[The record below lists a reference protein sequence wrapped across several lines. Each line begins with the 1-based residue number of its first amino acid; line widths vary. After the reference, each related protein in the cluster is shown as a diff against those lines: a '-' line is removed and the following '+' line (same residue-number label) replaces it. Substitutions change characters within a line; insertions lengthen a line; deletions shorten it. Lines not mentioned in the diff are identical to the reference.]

1 MRKIIKRLTFLSIIF
16 LIFTLVACN
25 KTGNENLDKK
35 ENTEVSQVKN
45 NKDLGETVDKNGQ
58 CQQGKVENSTQSG
71 ELKPSENEEVFDPEN
86 NKIYYADLK
95 DCKEEGVRYKTT
107 PDGNTLEEFQVLIVK
122 LIKDGPLE
130 FKGNLLNY
138 EIKVDGKTYVGDLKL
153 KNTVEKDDKDN
164 NRGVGA
170 YYTGT
175 LKLDA

>member
-1 MRKIIKRLTFLSIIF
+1 MIKIIKRVTFLSIIF
-16 LIFTLVACN
+16 LTFTLIACN
-25 KTGNENLDKK
+25 KTGNENIDKK

-45 NKDLGETVDKNGQ
+45 NKELGENVDKNEKY
-58 CQQGKVENSTQSG
+58 QQEKVENSTQSG
-71 ELKPSENEEVFDPEN
+71 ELNPSEEEVFDPEN

-95 DCKEEGVRYKTT
+95 SYKEEGVRYKIT

-122 LIKDGPLE
+122 LIKDGPVE

-175 LKLDA
+175 LKLRK

>member
-1 MRKIIKRLTFLSIIF
+1 MIKIIKRVTFLSIIF
-16 LIFTLVACN
+16 LTFTLIACN

-45 NKDLGETVDKNGQ
+45 NKELGENVDKNEKY
-58 CQQGKVENSTQSG
+58 QQEKVENSTQSG
-71 ELKPSENEEVFDPEN
+71 ELNPSEEEVFDPEN

-122 LIKDGPLE
+122 LIKDGPVE

-175 LKLDA
+175 LKLDS

>member
-16 LIFTLVACN
+16 LTFTLIACN

-45 NKDLGETVDKNGQ
+45 NKDLGKAVDKNGQ

-122 LIKDGPLE
+122 LIKDGPVE

>member
-1 MRKIIKRLTFLSIIF
+1 MIKIIKRVTFLSIIF
-16 LIFTLVACN
+16 LTFTLIACN

-45 NKDLGETVDKNGQ
+45 NKDLGKAVDKNGQ
-58 CQQGKVENSTQSG
+58 CQQGKVENSKQSG

-107 PDGNTLEEFQVLIVK
+107 PDGNSLEEFQVLIVK
-122 LIKDGPLE
+122 LIKDGPVE

-175 LKLDA
+175 LKLDT

>member
-1 MRKIIKRLTFLSIIF
+1 MIKIIKRVTFLSIIF
-16 LIFTLVACN
+16 LTFTLIACN

-35 ENTEVSQVKN
+35 ENTEVDQVKN
-45 NKDLGETVDKNGQ
+45 NKELGKNVDKNEKY
-58 CQQGKVENSTQSG
+58 QQEKVENSAQSG
-71 ELKPSENEEVFDPEN
+71 ELNPSEEEVFDPEN

-95 DCKEEGVRYKTT
+95 SYKEEGVRYKIT

-122 LIKDGPLE
+122 LIKDGPVE

-175 LKLDA
+175 LKLRK

>member
-1 MRKIIKRLTFLSIIF
+1 MIKIIKRVTFLSIIF
-16 LIFTLVACN
+16 LTFTLIACN

-45 NKDLGETVDKNGQ
+45 NKELGENVDKNEKY
-58 CQQGKVENSTQSG
+58 QQEKVENSTQSG
-71 ELKPSENEEVFDPEN
+71 ELNPSEEEVFDPEN

-95 DCKEEGVRYKTT
+95 SYKEEGVRYKIT

-122 LIKDGPLE
+122 LIKDGPIE

-175 LKLDA
+175 LKLRK

>member
-1 MRKIIKRLTFLSIIF
+1 MRKIIKGLTLLSIIF
-16 LIFTLVACN
+16 LIFILIACN
-25 KTGNENLDKK
+25 KTGNENIDKK

-45 NKDLGETVDKNGQ
+45 NKELGENVDKNEKYL
-58 CQQGKVENSTQSG
+58 QGKDENSTQSG
-71 ELKPSENEEVFDPEN
+71 ELNPSEEEEVFEPEN

-95 DCKEEGVRYKTT
+95 SYKEEGVRYKIT

-122 LIKDGPLE
+122 LIKDGPVE

-175 LKLDA
+175 LKLDT